1 MRLFQ
6 TICLL
11 STSASVALLANAQS
25 APTSTQST
33 LDEQTEN
40 ALRDYQ
46 WREAAERDELIWEL
60 QDENERIKRDL
71 AAVRERVKSARSDAD
86 PAREREQCTA
96 LEQNIQANENRIG
109 QLQRSEVVV
118 RPQLSFHKLKLGDI
132 GAIGSHR
139 VKAPYRSYIQ
149 RIVDGKTL
157 VMVVV
162 CSPPIRGYGRLLVVR
177 DTPTAGLSAGS
188 GFATPPEGVF
198 RVVTVLRGADYAR
211 EFNEHPPI
219 RKDDVFVLEPV
230 DIDALQHQLR
240 TAARS
245 GDERSEAE
253 TRRER

>member
-1 MRLFQ
+1 MWLFQ
-6 TICLL
+6 ASCFV
-11 STSASVALLANAQS
+11 SMSVAASLLAYAQS
-25 APTSTQST
+25 APTSTQPT
-33 LDEQTEN
+33 FDDQTEK
-40 ALRDYQ
+40 AVRDYQ

-71 AAVRERVKSARSDAD
+71 ADVRERVKSARSDAD
-86 PAREREQCTA
+86 PAREREQCPA
-96 LEQNIQANENRIG
+96 LEQKIQANENRIG
-109 QLQRSEVVV
+109 QLQRSDVVV
-118 RPQLSFHKLKLGDI
+118 RPQLPFHKLKLGDI

-157 VMVVV
+157 VMVIV
-162 CSPPIRGYGRLLVVR
+162 CSPPIRGGGRLLVVR
-177 DTPTAGLSAGS
+177 NTPTAGLSAGS
-188 GFATPPEGVF
+188 GFATAPEGAF
-198 RVVTVLRGADYAR
+198 RVVTVLSGADYAR

-240 TAARS
+240 PAARS